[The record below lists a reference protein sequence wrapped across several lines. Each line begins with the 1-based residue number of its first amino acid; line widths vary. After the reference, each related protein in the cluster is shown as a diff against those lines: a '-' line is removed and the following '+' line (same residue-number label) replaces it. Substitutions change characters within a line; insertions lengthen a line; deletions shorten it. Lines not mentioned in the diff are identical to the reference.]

1 MSMRVVRGVCLLWIV
16 FLSFALAASDRS
28 SSTEAFILTI
38 DQVKT
43 SVVPILCGKFD
54 ENNQFAVQL
63 IDGTGFFV
71 DDKGDF
77 LTAAHVIAD
86 LKVVSTARPTPC
98 VMAIY
103 VPNDGWQRD
112 AVTFSSRWYAFGNC
126 ILDTSL
132 DLAVCKTIGT
142 ISTPVHPLVVEDL
155 RPPDGSPVA
164 FTGFPLGSIEPVS
177 SRCDIAAMRGATDA
191 EGSRELVLDKG
202 TWPGASGSPI
212 YTQDGVVVGIMLAR
226 GIADNTGTAYGRPSH
241 FIVKF
246 LRANNIQVPADNRNH
261 KSKK

>member
-1 MSMRVVRGVCLLWIV
+1 MSIRVVRGVWLLWIV

-28 SSTEAFILTI
+28 SRTEAFILTI
-38 DQVKT
+38 DRVKT

-54 ENNQFAVQL
+54 EHQQFVVQL

-71 DDKGDF
+71 DDEGDF

-86 LKVVSTARPTPC
+86 LKIVNASRPVPC

-103 VPNDGWQRD
+103 VPLVGWQRD
-112 AVTFSSRWYAFGNC
+112 AVTFDSRWYTFTDC
-126 ILDTSL
+126 ISDTTL
-132 DLAVCKTIGT
+132 DLAVCKPVIK
-142 ISTPVHPLVVEDL
+142 INSQVHPLVVEDL

-164 FTGFPLGSIEPVS
+164 FTGFPLGSTEPVS
-177 SRCDIAAMRGATDA
+177 SRCDIAAMRGAVDT
-191 EGSRELVLDKG
+191 EGSREIVLDKG

-212 YTQDGVVVGIMLAR
+212 YTENGVVIGIMLAR

-246 LRANNIQVPADNRNH
+246 LRDNKINIP
-261 KSKK
+261 SSTTKKQKK